1 MIQSLDEFKT
11 YKKAIEVAERIYS
24 NVYSWN
30 YFDKD
35 TVRKQL
41 VQ

>member
-11 YKKAIEVAERIYS
+11 YKKAMDIADKIYI
-24 NVYSWN
+24 VYKRN
-30 YFDKD
+30 YYDED